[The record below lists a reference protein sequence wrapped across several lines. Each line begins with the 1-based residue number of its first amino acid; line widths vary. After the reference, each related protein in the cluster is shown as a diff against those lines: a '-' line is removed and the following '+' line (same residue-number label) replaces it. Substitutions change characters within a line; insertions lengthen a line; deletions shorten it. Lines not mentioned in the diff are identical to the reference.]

1 MNTRRNG
8 VLGVLLC
15 GFLSGL
21 LSAQTLQPESLR
33 EKQETQK
40 RVRKMAHDLVGG
52 ALDIQLLQLEENGLD
67 NLSLYRDIREMRGH
81 LDELVEA
88 AMPQVVELLTKIE
101 NSPVKEREK
110 HFMAARRKS
119 REVLATLIL
128 QRQQLL
134 RRLRIAEMAAQVQR
148 LIALEGKILTT
159 TESLPEQAQASRESL
174 TLATIED
181 QRDIKTVYL
190 GLKEMLRE
198 TETWG
203 GQIGAEAT
211 RGLELLKTGRV
222 DEALDDSTRNLQA
235 TKYADA
241 AESQRSVVRGLL
253 SLLEIIE
260 RVQGLMREEQ
270 QSAQEIIRK
279 LAERQEELR
288 KATSQPDLTQQ
299 QAEQLVQK
307 QSEIR
312 NEIAKLAEQLQPTAA
327 EQAVKQAEQAAQEA
341 TADLFENK
349 PQEAVAEQQKV
360 LDNLAAAAREVQQK
374 QEKTPAEDSKLA
386 TEPSR
391 QIEDLAKTKADLE
404 GIEQKQEA
412 AAAAAKNNPA
422 EAKRQENQVAQDLK
436 AVPKDRELPEKVA
449 TSVAQAEQAAQ
460 KAAGQMDA
468 AAAEKRVEAADDAK
482 QAIQQAIAETDRALA
497 DAQRQQLAE
506 LAAPQQGKTPEER
519 QTAEQAIGQRLQRLA
534 QAEEKVREATAEQ
547 ERAAG
552 RPEVARAMELARDL
566 ERALKLQDQADRA
579 TKPSDVSGQRPS
591 EAVSKQQE
599 VAKLA
604 GDLAKRAAEVGQQP
618 SQDPSQSQPQ
628 KANEPLSSPLA
639 QTLAQAERAA
649 REAAKEL
656 AEAKPAEAQTAQ
668 KETRQALEQARE
680 MVSSEAQRAA
690 EAPKGVPNP
699 EAQQR
704 VGQAVAE
711 AQALAQPDA
720 PEAAETLERA
730 EEASGQAQQQ
740 TAQEKAEEAAKS
752 QQTTGNLLAQAAEQL
767 EQAMEQLAQEAAQQ
781 PSTKADRM
789 APPQRQAAQ
798 NQSGE
803 PLDQQLDS
811 PPNVPGSQGKTGLN
825 PSPQGVG
832 VSSEGKPEERR
843 ATEEPWIMNLPPEL
857 RGAIRASAEHRPPRG
872 YEDKLE
878 RYFKNID

>member
-148 LIALEGKILTT
+148 LIALEGRILTT

-279 LAERQEELR
+279 LAERQEEVR
-288 KATSQPDLTQQ
+288 KATRQHDLTQQ

-497 DAQRQQLAE
+497 DAQRQQLAG

-519 QTAEQAIGQRLQRLA
+519 QTAEQVIGQRLQRLA

-579 TKPSDVSGQRPS
+579 AKPFDESGQRPS

-604 GDLAKRAAEVGQQP
+604 GDLAKRAAEAGRQP
-618 SQDPSQSQPQ
+618 SQNPSQSQP
-628 KANEPLSSPLA
+628 KTNEPQSQPSPLA
-639 QTLAQAERAA
+639 QTLAEAEHAA
-649 REAAKEL
+649 REAAKDL
-656 AEAKPAEAQTAQ
+656 AEAKPAEAQAAQ

-680 MVSSEAQRAA
+680 LATAEAQRAA

-699 EAQQR
+699 QAQQR

-720 PEAAETLERA
+720 PEAAQTLEKA

-740 TAQEKAEEAAKS
+740 AAQEKAEEAAKS
-752 QQTTGNLLAQAAEQL
+752 QQTTGNLLAQP
-767 EQAMEQLAQEAAQQ
+767 
-781 PSTKADRM
+781 PS
-789 APPQRQAAQ
+789 
-798 NQSGE
+798 S
-803 PLDQQLDS
+803 
-811 PPNVPGSQGKTGLN
+811 
-825 PSPQGVG
+825 
-832 VSSEGKPEERR
+832 
-843 ATEEPWIMNLPPEL
+843 
-857 RGAIRASAEHRPPRG
+857 
-872 YEDKLE
+872 
-878 RYFKNID
+878 